1 MNNRREFALRMQA
14 AGRRK
19 AQQIQRAETR
29 KKKAKKSSPNTHVKA
44 REAREA
50 MQRKSVTS
58 MTTITPTRLAKLSDA
73 QLTELAAHIG
83 RQYDETRAEAIAEAK
98 RTPYHALPIVRPTKQ
113 DYARAYMPVPTA
125 EEIAA
130 APSKQ
135 RRFMRRRVRKARE
148 AQRKIYQ
155 YIIAK
160 AQPQQSV
167 YERRVAELNRTA
179 RGTGGVAPVGPSR
192 LTDFIQ
198 RTNILGDTPFVRI
211 LADERRDV
219 LEAEILD
226 AAKIL
231 GKKTSV
237 KPSKKRPSKKS
248 QKTIK
253 RHIEKMK
260 VYGENEEK
268 RYRAFE
274 HAIEV
279 TMGRKG
285 LRKWQSLT
293 AKQKR
298 QLWKEG
304 AIIGTVWNWTEYK
317 PDDTTYSPIFKTK
330 KQRSFAHE
338 TFNDYITM
346 AKQEY

>member
-1 MNNRREFALRMQA
+1 MDNRREFVLRMQA
-14 AGRRK
+14 VGRRK
-19 AQQIQRAETR
+19 AQQIQRAKTH
-29 KKKAKKSSPNTHVKA
+29 KKKAKKSSPDTHVKS
-44 REAREA
+44 RQAREA

-58 MTTITPTRLAKLSDA
+58 MMTITPTRLAKLSDK

-83 RQYDETRAEAIAEAK
+83 RQYDETRAAAIAEAK
-98 RTPYHALPIVRPTKQ
+98 RTPYHTLPIVRPTKQ
-113 DYARAYMPVPTA
+113 DYVRAKMPVPTA

-130 APSKQ
+130 APSKR
-135 RRFMRRRVRKARE
+135 RRFLRRRVRKARE
-148 AQRKIYQ
+148 AQRKIQQ
-155 YIIAK
+155 YSIAK

-179 RGTGGVAPVGPSR
+179 RGAGDVAPVGPSR

-219 LEAEILD
+219 LESEILD

-237 KPSKKRPSKKS
+237 KPSKKKASKKS

-260 VYGENEEK
+260 VYGEHEEK
-268 RYRAFE
+268 RYKEFE

-279 TMGRKG
+279 TMGKKA

-298 QLWKEG
+298 QLWQEG
-304 AIIGTVWNWTEYK
+304 AIVGTVWNWTEYK
-317 PDDTTYSPIFKTK
+317 PDDTMYTPIFRTR

-338 TFNDYITM
+338 TFNDYIAM

>member
-1 MNNRREFALRMQA
+1 MR
-14 AGRRK
+14 
-19 AQQIQRAETR
+19 AQM
-29 KKKAKKSSPNTHVKA
+29 S
-44 REAREA
+44 
-50 MQRKSVTS
+50 
-58 MTTITPTRLAKLSDA
+58 
-73 QLTELAAHIG
+73 
-83 RQYDETRAEAIAEAK
+83 
-98 RTPYHALPIVRPTKQ
+98 
-113 DYARAYMPVPTA
+113 VPTA

-130 APSKQ
+130 APSKR
-135 RRFMRRRVRKARE
+135 RRFMRRRVRKTRE
-148 AQRKIYQ
+148 AQRKIQQ
-155 YIIAK
+155 YTIAK

-167 YERRVAELNRTA
+167 YERRVEELNRTA
-179 RGTGGVAPVGPSR
+179 RGAGGVAPVGPSR

-237 KPSKKRPSKKS
+237 KPLKKKASKKS

-253 RHIEKMK
+253 KHKERMK
-260 VYGENEEK
+260 VYGEKEEK

-317 PDDTTYSPIFKTK
+317 PDDVTYSPIFKTK

>member
-1 MNNRREFALRMQA
+1 MNDRREFALRMQA
-14 AGRRK
+14 AGHRK

-29 KKKAKKSSPNTHVKA
+29 KKKTKKSLPKTHVKA
-44 REAREA
+44 RQAREA
-50 MQRKSVTS
+50 MQRKNVTS
-58 MTTITPTRLAKLSDA
+58 MKTITPTRLSKLSDT
-73 QLTELAAHIG
+73 QLVELAAFIG
-83 RQYDETRAEAIAEAK
+83 RQYDEAKEAAINEAK

-113 DYARAYMPVPTA
+113 DYMRAQMSVPTA
-125 EEIAA
+125 EEIEA

-135 RRFMRRRVRKARE
+135 RRYMRRRVRKTRE
-148 AQRKIYQ
+148 AQRKIQQ
-155 YIIAK
+155 YAIAM

-179 RGTGGVAPVGPSR
+179 RGAGGVAPVGQSR

-198 RTNILGDTPFVRI
+198 RTNVLSNTPFVRT
-211 LADERRDV
+211 LANERRDV
-219 LEAEILD
+219 LESEVLD

-237 KPSKKRPSKKS
+237 KPSKKKTGKGS

-253 RHIEKMK
+253 RHVEKMK
-260 VYGENEEK
+260 IYGEKEEK

-274 HAIEV
+274 KAIET

-285 LRKWQSLT
+285 LRKWKSLT
-293 AKQKR
+293 AKQKSR
-298 QLWKEG
+298 LWNEG
-304 AIIGTVWNWTEYK
+304 AIIGTIWNWTEYK
-317 PDDTTYSPIFKTK
+317 PDDSEYTPVFKTE

-338 TFNDYITM
+338 TFNDYISM